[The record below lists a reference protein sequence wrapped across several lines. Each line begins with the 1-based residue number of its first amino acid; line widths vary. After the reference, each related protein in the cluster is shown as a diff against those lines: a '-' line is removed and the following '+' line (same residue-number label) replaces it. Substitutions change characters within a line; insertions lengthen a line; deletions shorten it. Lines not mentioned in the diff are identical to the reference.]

1 MLVRTKKRLE
11 QEAIYS
17 LKIVCTQSTEF
28 NFIWLMQT
36 TQHPLWLSRST
47 DLLNDEQ

>member
-1 MLVRTKKRLE
+1 MLVCTKKRLE

-28 NFIWLMQT
+28 NFICSCKLHNT
-36 TQHPLWLSRST
+36 LYDSVVPLT
-47 DLLNDEQ
+47 Y

>member
-1 MLVRTKKRLE
+1 MLVCTKKRLE

-28 NFIWLMQT
+28 NLVWYLVFGIFIYLPHNYIT
-36 TQHPLWLSRST
+36 
-47 DLLNDEQ
+47 